1 MNILSN
7 LFNSSLGRK
16 FIMAAT
22 GLALFG
28 FVIGHLLGN
37 LQIFLE
43 PEVINRYAQFLKDN
57 IELVWGARIGLLVCV
72 ALHIWTA
79 IGLASD
85 NKAARPVAYADATP
99 PAASLASKTMVV
111 SGLMVFFFIL
121 YHLLHFTIQVE
132 NINGVEQSFQALKTA
147 DGHHD
152 VYAMVVLGFRQ
163 PLVALC
169 YVVAVGLLCL
179 HLSHGVGASFQ
190 SLGLKNK
197 AWGPVIDNGAKVIS
211 FLIFVGYASIPL
223 AVLTGIVG
231 DSVPR

>member
-1 MNILSN
+1 
-7 LFNSSLGRK
+7 
-16 FIMAAT
+16 MAVT

-28 FVIGHLLGN
+28 FVIGHLIGN

-79 IGLASD
+79 IGLSAD
-85 NKAARPVAYADATP
+85 NKAARPIGYADATP
-99 PAASLASKTMVV
+99 PAASLASKTMVI

-132 NINGVEQSFQALKTA
+132 NINGVEQSFHALQTA

-152 VYAMVVLGFRQ
+152 VYAMVVIGFRQ

-169 YVVAVGLLCL
+169 YVVAVALLCL

-197 AWGPVIDNGAKVIS
+197 AWGVLIDNGAKVVS

-223 AVLTGIVG
+223 AVLTGVVG